1 MPAANEFI
9 AYNRTEAEVAKAIG
23 VDWLVYQS
31 IDDLVAAAAEGNR
44 KLKRF
49 ECSVFDGE
57 YVTGDID
64 EGYLDALSAVRNDRS
79 KQRREREQTGDS
91 TVIELYNHA

>member
-1 MPAANEFI
+1 MWIGWSTNPSTTWSPPA
-9 AYNRTEAEVAKAIG
+9 T
-23 VDWLVYQS
+23 
-31 IDDLVAAAAEGNR
+31 EGNR

-64 EGYLDALSAVRNDRS
+64 EDYLDALSAVRNDRS